1 MSNNDDSVLGRSI
14 RAYFER
20 RNAERSVAAA
30 AEAAATVSSSVAP
43 DHQISGAAAAAA
55 AAAGAG
61 AGPSNPVPNTSA
73 AVPNTSAVPEREEGE
88 ILLLPGEIKG
98 NGKVRPILQ
107 DRLYLRVC
115 HFVMFLQECHP

>member
-43 DHQISGAAAAAA
+43 DHQISAAA

-73 AVPNTSAVPEREEGE
+73 AVPNTSAAPEREEGE
-88 ILLLPGEIKG
+88 ILLLPGEKKG